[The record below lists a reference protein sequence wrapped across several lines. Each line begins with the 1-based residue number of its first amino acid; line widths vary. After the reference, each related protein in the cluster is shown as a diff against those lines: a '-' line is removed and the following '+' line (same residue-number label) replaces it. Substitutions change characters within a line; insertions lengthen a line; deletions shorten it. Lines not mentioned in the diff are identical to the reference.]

1 MKCWEV
7 PLNEQPF
14 PMHFK
19 MILNLEFTYD
29 DSQLEYH
36 LNKRSNVLVQGS
48 FLNNNTLGSW
58 FRSEFEYIGDS

>member
-1 MKCWEV
+1 MLKYLITAPCEMLGSAVKRATIKC
-7 PLNEQPF
+7 

-36 LNKRSNVLVQGS
+36 LDKRSNGQT
-48 FLNNNTLGSW
+48 F
-58 FRSEFEYIGDS
+58 

>member
-1 MKCWEV
+1 MNCWEL
-7 PLNEQPF
+7 PLNKQPF

-36 LNKRSNVLVQGS
+36 LNKKRMLMTDIVLEMRGC
-48 FLNNNTLGSW
+48 
-58 FRSEFEYIGDS
+58 